1 MTSLN
6 SRDPFSVLKIAPT
19 TDEAVIRAAWRR
31 EAKKH
36 HPDVGGSDEIMRE
49 LNEALHQ
56 ALLQKSIDLFPES
69 DVTTRT
75 EQSQVRREHVTMMS
89 RQVLHDR
96 SSFTID
102 LLPVDSF
109 EFVKLAGAFLGSI
122 IDEECPY
129 LVEFSLENADLVSPQ
144 SGWCRC
150 ELVPE
155 AGGTMVHLTV
165 GAESR
170 PVSVEHIRDYLVH
183 HINRLS

>member
-1 MTSLN
+1 MTIG
-6 SRDPFSVLKIAPT
+6 DPFSFLGITPS

-36 HPDVGGSDEIMRE
+36 HPDVGGTEEKMRL
-49 LNEALHQ
+49 LNTALTEAL
-56 ALLQKSIDLFPES
+56 ALIGAAAHADTAENLNVEKQKTSS
-69 DVTTRT
+69 
-75 EQSQVRREHVTMMS
+75 EQFTYIS

-109 EFVKLAGAFLGSI
+109 ECVRLAGSVLGSI

-129 LVEFSLENADLVSPQ
+129 IVEFSLENSDLGDPH

-165 GAESR
+165 GAQSHR
-170 PVSVEHIRDYLVH
+170 VSVERVRDCLIDQ
-183 HINRLS
+183 INRTS